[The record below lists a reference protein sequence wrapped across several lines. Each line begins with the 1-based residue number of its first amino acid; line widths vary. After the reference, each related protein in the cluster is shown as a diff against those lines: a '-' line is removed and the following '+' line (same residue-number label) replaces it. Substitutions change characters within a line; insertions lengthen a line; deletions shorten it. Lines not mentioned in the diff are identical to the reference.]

1 MEKDPRK
8 SIDSERNERL
18 NAYSKGKA
26 RYLLRQTMTA
36 LGPILSTMA
45 AGMTS
50 GYSAVLLPQL
60 TLNNSTDY
68 NATSKSPTDYLNM
81 KQLTVEGTEE
91 VSWIAA
97 SAALSMAPGCW
108 ISGAMME
115 KFGRRTS
122 LLLFSPVFFI
132 GWLIVGL
139 APSLV
144 WLLVG
149 RVVIGFCTGIMGPL
163 SPVFIAE
170 TSEPRLRGILLSGI
184 SLAIAVG
191 ILVSHIFGTWLHWR
205 LSAIMC
211 GVFPI
216 FSLLLC
222 LVAPESP
229 TWLVKRGEHVKA
241 RKTWQYLRGDNYEH
255 EFEALTYGSANN
267 PEVNEAANG
276 LDASMESKPL
286 QDHAPT
292 RGWKNDVISRSFL
305 MPLFILNVFFFTS
318 QFSGIN
324 AVAFYS
330 VNMLAEVS
338 GPENAYTATLV
349 LDSIRLAFGAIA
361 CWLTKN
367 YPRRSMTIISGLGS
381 ALSLLLLSG
390 SLFTDLGKPW
400 LPICC
405 LFAYTCTS
413 SIGLVPLPWLLC
425 GELFG
430 ASVRGLGSGISSGF
444 AFMCFFVVVKNA
456 PSMMDILGPSW
467 TFCFYGI
474 IALSG
479 TIFLIAFL
487 PETKDKTLQ
496 EIEDR
501 FAKPFNE
508 KRNI

>member
-1 MEKDPRK
+1 MEKEPEK
-8 SIDSERNERL
+8 SITDSERNECPKTHSNR
-18 NAYSKGKA
+18 NA

-36 LGPILSTMA
+36 LGPILSTVA

-68 NATSKSPTDYLNM
+68 NATSKSLTDYLNM
-81 KQLTVEGTEE
+81 KQLTVVGTEQ

-108 ISGAMME
+108 ISGALME

-122 LLLFSPVFFI
+122 LLLLSPVFFI
-132 GWLIVGL
+132 GWLIVAF
-139 APSLV
+139 APSLF
-144 WLLVG
+144 WLMVG
-149 RVVIGFCTGIMGPL
+149 RVVIGFCTGTMGPL

-191 ILVSHIFGTWLHWR
+191 ILISHIFGTWLHWR
-205 LSAIMC
+205 LSAILC
-211 GVFPI
+211 GIFPL
-216 FSLLLC
+216 FSSLLC

-229 TWLVKRGEHVKA
+229 TWLVKKGEYLKA
-241 RKTWQYLRGDNYEH
+241 RKAWQYLRGDNCEH
-255 EFEALTYGSANN
+255 EFEALTYGGANKLN
-267 PEVNEAANG
+267 LN
-276 LDASMESKPL
+276 ASMESKPL
-286 QDHAPT
+286 QNHTST
-292 RGWKNDVISRSFL
+292 RSWRNVVVSRSFL
-305 MPLFILNVFFFTS
+305 MPLFILNIFFFTA

-338 GPENAYTATLV
+338 GRENAYTATLV
-349 LDSIRLAFGAIA
+349 LDSIRVAFGAIA

-367 YPRRSMTIISGLGS
+367 YRRRSMTIFSGLGS
-381 ALSLLLLSG
+381 ALSLLLLSA
-390 SLFTDLGKPW
+390 SLFVDIGKPW
-400 LPICC
+400 LPICF

-444 AFMCFFVVVKNA
+444 AFMCFFVVVKTA

-467 TFCFYGI
+467 TFCVYGI

-479 TIFLIAFL
+479 TIFLIVFL
-487 PETKDKTLQ
+487 PETKDKTLR

-501 FAKPFNE
+501 FANRSTRSE
-508 KRNI
+508 KFG